1 MCACVCIVCVC
12 VCVCVRERER
22 ERERERDRQ
31 TDRQTDYERMQINFG
46 FTELLAVFNSLKHV
60 SFQKTKLF
68 HQSFY
73 AA

>member
-12 VCVCVRERER
+12 VCV
-22 ERERERDRQ
+22 RERERDRQ

-68 HQSFY
+68 HH
-73 AA
+73 